1 MKTHKHSK
9 LFASNSGFTRV
20 ELSVV
25 VVICIIL
32 GVMSSACSNS
42 QQRKMQCISNLKQ
55 WGLVWQY
62 NVSDNDGY
70 FSNGSNSTTGDDGEW
85 VASLQKFWSKQDIL
99 LCPSATLARSDQGPD
114 YTLKPVEK
122 YRNDSWTA
130 FGSYNTSFKHS
141 GISQEPI
148 PTRASYGNNNWLYNA
163 QTDIEGRSKD
173 WHWRTM
179 NPVGH
184 DLHQIP
190 MFMDMM
196 WRGGGPMKSRMAP
209 PQYNGEWSGYGA
221 EMKHFAMD
229 RHNGGIQGVFM
240 DHSVQH
246 VPIKKL
252 WKLHWHRNWQR
263 DYGDYK
269 SSWPSWMAG
278 YPSANTEPR
287 QLKN

>member
-1 MKTHKHSK
+1 
-9 LFASNSGFTRV
+9 
-20 ELSVV
+20 
-25 VVICIIL
+25 
-32 GVMSSACSNS
+32 
-42 QQRKMQCISNLKQ
+42 MQCISNLKQ

-130 FGSYNTSFKHS
+130 FGSYNASFKHS

-163 QTDIEGRSKD
+163 QTDIQGRSKA

-179 NPVGH
+179 NPAGH

-196 WRGGGPMKSRMAP
+196 WRGGGPMRSRMAP
-209 PQYNGEWSGYGA
+209 PSYNGDWTGYGQ

-240 DHSVQH
+240 DHSVRH

-263 DYGDYK
+263 DYGGYK
-269 SSWPSWMAG
+269 PSWPRWMAG
-278 YPSANTEPR
+278 YPEH
-287 QLKN
+287 